1 MEKTSRRTGAPPG
14 GRWIV
19 TRRQRPDAA
28 ADLFCFPH
36 AGGSPGEYLRF
47 EEELPEIQVCGV
59 QLPGR
64 ASRLRE
70 PALTSMASVVDAV
83 LEVLRPER
91 PFAFFGHSLG
101 GLVAFEV
108 ARALRD
114 AGREVPRQ
122 LFLSSSPPPLGR
134 GGQPVHTLSDD
145 LLLDEIEQRWGELP
159 AEVRAHPRL
168 LQMTLDVFRA
178 DITIYETYRYQPGPL
193 LDIPVTMFVG
203 DLERDT
209 LRVTEW
215 SARTSRAFE
224 LFCLAGGHFPFRDA
238 EQRRLMLQRIRHVMA
253 APEPG
258 PRPRNA
264 EDGCHDGV
272 VIRGRTGSHHVLAVA
287 AESAEGLEEAVRRGR
302 AGLTGPVEATAP
314 DAARSAGDVPWPYRR
329 FVLGGD
335 PGALVDALAK
345 PAVPTS
351 RNTAGRPRVALVFP
365 GQGSQYARM
374 GFALCQELPSFAEE
388 FEHGLDLLREVAG
401 LDLHAVLAGTDG
413 EDVEALR
420 QTVVAQPAIFL
431 LEYALA
437 STWQKLGV
445 EPVAMIGHSLGE
457 YAAAT
462 LAGVMTLP
470 DALEFVSLRARL
482 MQRAPTGAM
491 LAVPLAEEALAPYL
505 ELGADLATVNAPSS
519 CVLAGTEQD
528 IVRIEARLAAA
539 GTPGRRPRVSHAFHS
554 RLMEGCIEQLRAAAA
569 RLTLRPPTREFV
581 SCITGRWITAQ
592 EATDPDYW
600 VRHMRQTVRFS
611 DAVGTVLASS
621 PDVLLECGPGQSLTG
636 LIKRRSDLPAN
647 LLAVSSLPHPGGR
660 ISEPAG
666 LLSTL
671 GKLWEAGAPLD
682 LAVLAGPEPRPMS
695 GHHAG
700 PGQRAA
706 SRRVEQGVR
715 TVPGSTTP
723 SVSGDELAG
732 VWRLVSYHDLD
743 ERGARHAGPLGLAP
757 EGLLF
762 YAPNGH
768 LSVTMMRTGAAQP
781 GDQTFNSYAG
791 TWRREGDRVV
801 HAIHLAPDPA
811 WVGTEQIRELV
822 LEGDRLRL
830 YGTALIGAPRRRVVE
845 WHRIGCGGVD

>member
-1 MEKTSRRTGAPPG
+1 MMEKTSRRTGASQG

-19 TRRQRPDAA
+19 ARRQRPDAA
-28 ADLFCFPH
+28 ADLFCFTH

-47 EEELPEIQVCGV
+47 EEELPEIQVSGV

-70 PALTSMASVVDAV
+70 PPLTSMASVVDAV

-114 AGREVPRQ
+114 AGRELPRQ
-122 LFLSSSPPPLGR
+122 LFLSSSPPPPLGR

-145 LLLDEIEQRWGELP
+145 LLLAEIEQRWGELP
-159 AEVRAHPRL
+159 AEIRADPRL
-168 LQMTLDVFRA
+168 LQMALGVFRA

-193 LDIPVTMFVG
+193 LDIPVTAFVG
-203 DLERDT
+203 DLECDK
-209 LRVTEW
+209 LRVAEW
-215 SARTSRAFE
+215 SAHTSRAFE

-238 EQRRLMLQRIRHVMA
+238 EQRRLMLKQIRHVMA

-258 PRPRNA
+258 LSPGNA
-264 EDGCHDGV
+264 QDGSHDGV
-272 VIRGRTGSHHVLAVA
+272 AVWGRMGGHRLLALA

-302 AGLTGPVEATAP
+302 AELTGQVGAAAP
-314 DAARSAGDVPWPYRR
+314 DAAPSAGDIPLLYRR
-329 FVLGGD
+329 LVFGGD
-335 PGALVDALAK
+335 LNTLVDALAK
-345 PAVPTS
+345 PAIPAS
-351 RNTAGRPRVALVFP
+351 RNTAERPRVALVLP

-401 LDLHAVLAGTDG
+401 LDLHPVLAGTDR
-413 EDVEALR
+413 EDAEALR

-457 YAAAT
+457 YVAAT

-482 MQRAPTGAM
+482 MQQAPTGVM
-491 LAVPLAEEALAPYL
+491 LAVPLAEEKLAPYL
-505 ELGADLATVNAPSS
+505 EMGADLATVNAPSS
-519 CVLAGTEQD
+519 CVLAGIEQD

-539 GTPGRRPRVSHAFHS
+539 GTPGQRLRVSHAFHS
-554 RLMEGCIEQLRAAAA
+554 RLMEGCIEQLRAAAT

-600 VRHMRQTVRFS
+600 ARHMRQTVRFS

-621 PDVLLECGPGQSLTG
+621 PDVLLECGPGQSLTS
-636 LIKRRSDLPAN
+636 LLKRRPDLPAN

-682 LAVLAGPEPRPMS
+682 LAALTGPAPRPMS
-695 GHHAG
+695 GHHVG
-700 PGQRAA
+700 PGHWAAYPRAA
-706 SRRVEQGVR
+706 RR
-715 TVPGSTTP
+715 
-723 SVSGDELAG
+723 L
-732 VWRLVSYHDLD
+732 LD
-743 ERGARHAGPLGLAP
+743 RDPDCPER
-757 EGLLF
+757 
-762 YAPNGH
+762 
-768 LSVTMMRTGAAQP
+768 
-781 GDQTFNSYAG
+781 
-791 TWRREGDRVV
+791 
-801 HAIHLAPDPA
+801 
-811 WVGTEQIRELV
+811 
-822 LEGDRLRL
+822 
-830 YGTALIGAPRRRVVE
+830 
-845 WHRIGCGGVD
+845 